1 MLGNPRPR
9 GRDESCR
16 SWRSYRTYRTYRTL
30 EDQYTVYTAVQKVH
44 GDRLRILCQT
54 AGVHPNSTSM
64 CPTVNSVHLAMFIH
78 CTSYMKTHSDHSGR
92 VYPPASHY
100 DGNSLMSASGGISHD
115 PCDPTDTAPAQ
126 RNNTLVSAK
135 LLDTHT
141 LVKKK

>member
-1 MLGNPRPR
+1 MI
-9 GRDESCR
+9 
-16 SWRSYRTYRTYRTL
+16 YRTL
-30 EDQYTVYTAVQKVH
+30 EDQYTLYTAVQKVH

-54 AGVHPNSTSM
+54 AGVHHKPTSM
-64 CPTVNSVHLAMFIH
+64 CSQVNSVHLAMFIH
-78 CTSYMKTHSDHSGR
+78 LTSYMKTHSDLSGR
-92 VYPPASHY
+92 VDPPASHY
-100 DGNSLMSASGGISHD
+100 DGTSLMSASGGIAHD